1 MSCNYCK
8 VMTNLLANSFLFI
21 YTAELINL
29 IRIRFGLTFLSNVYS
44 LSASVFF
51 FGTHQLLEEIS
62 GS

>member
-8 VMTNLLANSFLFI
+8 VMTNLLAVSYLYI
-21 YTAELINL
+21 QQRLINL